1 VILGERIRLRRLERD
16 DLPRCVVW
24 LNDHDVR
31 RHLALLYPM
40 GLVHEERWFEQQ
52 LAAEP
57 ALQAFAIDA
66 RAESMVPDSVDPA
79 WATVGVCGFHTVDW
93 VSRQAEL
100 GLFIG
105 NGDFRGSGF
114 GTDVVRTLVRWA
126 FRTLNLNRVQL
137 RVYEDNAP
145 AIRCYEK
152 CGFRLEGR
160 QRQSRFQDGRYLDTL
175 LMAVLRDEWN
185 G

>member
-1 VILGERIRLRRLERD
+1 MILGERIRLRRLERD
-16 DLPRCVVW
+16 DLPRCVAW
-24 LNDHDVR
+24 LNDPHVR

-40 GLVHEERWFEQQ
+40 GLPNEERWFEQQ
-52 LAAEP
+52 LEAEP
-57 ALQAFAIDA
+57 AVQPFAIDA
-66 RAESMVPDSVDPA
+66 RAESMVSDSVDPA
-79 WATVGVCGFHTVDW
+79 WTPVGVCGFHALDW
-93 VSRQAEL
+93 PNRQAEL

-105 NGDFRGSGF
+105 HGDFRGVGF
-114 GTDVVRTLVRWA
+114 GTDVVKTLVRWA

-137 RVYEDNAP
+137 KVYEDNAP